1 MKKKEFQEFK
11 VNYSKITWLKRSEG
25 LKTTVMVLAVSVAAG
40 SLISFADFVGKCGVS
55 LFV

>member
-11 VNYSKITWLKRSEG
+11 VNCSKITWLKLPEG

-40 SLISFADFVGKCGVS
+40 SLISFADFLGKCGVS

>member
-11 VNYSKITWLKRSEG
+11 VNYSKITWLKLPEG
-25 LKTTVMVLAVSVAAG
+25 LKTTVMVLAVSVASG
-40 SLISFADFVGKCGVS
+40 SLISFADFVGKYGVS